1 MAMRRY
7 EVSLQA
13 FKNISCVSTAN
24 EWNIFQHEKRNFV
37 SLSSHLMLDVY
48 YHKHQWN
55 TKPFHFNNFC
65 CERRDLAIATLIFSC
80 MKITCYF
87 HMWRYRVFAW
97 KLTWYFT
104 GVYIINN
111 HNYNHGCRRM
121 KSVFHKVETSGVCLC
136 EPFVSQMKV
145 DFQQYISILYR
156 SEIIKS
162 RSTESVYQVS
172 SHSIHLHV
180 Y

>member
-1 MAMRRY
+1 MRFSHSNTDLFTY
-7 EVSLQA
+7 EDNMLFSHV
-13 FKNISCVSTAN
+13 KN
-24 EWNIFQHEKRNFV
+24 
-37 SLSSHLMLDVY
+37 
-48 YHKHQWN
+48 
-55 TKPFHFNNFC
+55 
-65 CERRDLAIATLIFSC
+65 
-80 MKITCYF
+80 
-87 HMWRYRVFAW
+87 RVFTR
-97 KLTWYFT
+97 KLTWYFI

-111 HNYNHGCRRM
+111 HNYDHGCRRM
-121 KSVFHKVETSGVCLC
+121 ESILHKAETSGVCLC

-172 SHSIHLHV
+172 SHNIHLHV